1 MLSEA
6 TYNSYR
12 ITFPNLLFAEKTQL
26 PKRFKYFEYRYGV
39 NNEKMMLKKKEN
51 KDWVQNG
58 GDFPE

>member
-12 ITFPNLLFAEKTQL
+12 ITFPNSLFAKKTQL
-26 PKRFKYFEYRYGV
+26 RKLFKYFEYNYEV

-51 KDWVQNG
+51 KDWVKNG
-58 GDFPE
+58 RDFLE